1 MVDGS
6 GNVRIADFALSVIV
20 AEAANLTFDSVH
32 RGNLRW
38 MAPEFLD
45 PESSPMLT
53 KQGDI
58 YSFGCVMLQV
68 RQIMI
73 ISDSLLSHDG
83 PRSFQ
88 DESPI
93 RGLRV

>member
-6 GNVRIADFALSVIV
+6 GNVRIADFGLSIIA
-20 AEAANLTFDSVH
+20 AEAGNFTFGSVQAAN
-32 RGNLRW
+32 NRW
-38 MAPEFLD
+38 MAPELLNYMDD
-45 PESSPMLT
+45 PESPPNPT

-68 RQIMI
+68 RCIAI
-73 ISDSLLSHDG
+73 IQDSLLSHGG

-88 DESPI
+88 D
-93 RGLRV
+93 